1 MSEPATNQDLK
12 ELEGRIDGRFADFEQ
27 RVDARFADFE
37 QRVDARFADFEQ
49 RMDARF
55 ADFEQ
60 RMDARFADFEQRA
73 DARFAD
79 FEQRMDARFAEFR
92 ELVTD
97 TETKLLKAFYGF
109 VESNQ
114 KRLEG
119 IERDQGNLHERLAI
133 LERRVTEV
141 ERRLNIP
148 PSA

>member
-1 MSEPATNQDLK
+1 MSEPATKQDLK
-12 ELEGRIDGRFADFEQ
+12 KLEERIDGRFADFQ
-27 RVDARFADFE
+27 
-37 QRVDARFADFEQ
+37 Q

-60 RMDARFADFEQRA
+60 RMEARFTEI
-73 DARFAD
+73 
-79 FEQRMDARFAEFR
+79 R

-97 TETKLLKAFYGF
+97 TEIKLLKAFDAF

-119 IERDQGNLHERLAI
+119 IERDQTNLHERLAI

-141 ERRLNIP
+141 ERRLNMP
-148 PSA
+148 PVA